1 MLKPRKTLMWF
12 VTGILILFVR
22 VSTKPSILKHPRIR
36 WMLYWSLMVIIGY
49 FVSMYI
55 FRILVLH
62 HQWHQLR
69 YQLQHILISALDR
82 TVVDSVIR
90 HLTLYFFMWDIHP
103 ETCLLV
109 NISQVLR
116 LHFCISIEDRRKFK
130 QICQMKSNTL
140 WRLGDLNL
148 FKNHILRSIWEG

>member
-1 MLKPRKTLMWF
+1 MLKPRRTLMWF
-12 VTGILILFVR
+12 VTGILMLFVR
-22 VSTKPSILKHPRIR
+22 VSAKPSILKHPRIR

-90 HLTLYFFMWDIHP
+90 HLTLCFFMWDIHTTACFP
-103 ETCLLV
+103 V
-109 NISQVLR
+109 YSSQL
-116 LHFCISIEDRRKFK
+116 LHFYHH
-130 QICQMKSNTL
+130 TL
-140 WRLGDLNL
+140 HYGIY
-148 FKNHILRSIWEG
+148 ILTTFFAECH